1 MAGMSVTACG
11 CCLLLVGFAAG
22 VRAGEAEDKAAALLN
37 SLFGADLARVATTPD
52 RKDDVELAKRLLDA
66 ARQDGAGKPALVAVL
81 CEKAAD
87 LAEGHPDG
95 FDTAVRAMEL
105 LVESVPEKAGACEGR
120 LVGIRQKQY
129 ERARGPAKVAAAD
142 ALTDALLDL
151 ADSEEAADDLSAA
164 AVTCRR
170 AEAIARAMKIP
181 WHAAIEA
188 RAQRLARLVKAGAEI
203 DGLKA
208 ALANDPRD
216 AAVREKLVRLCLVDL
231 DDPARA
237 AEHVEGV
244 KDDSLHKYVLAAAK
258 GLEAPPELAC
268 MQLANWYRSLAEGAP
283 EDAKAAMLAR
293 AELYYERF
301 LDMHA
306 ADDLDRA
313 AATMALTKV
322 EAEIEKLG
330 GRPVAWG
337 PAASG
342 ETVKPGQWMELVGLV
357 DPKRDTVGG
366 TWQRRGRSLV
376 LTSPAIQNRAVAPIA
391 PAGSYALDAQFVRV
405 SGDDTVCFVLPVGPR
420 SVSLL
425 FSAWHSAVHGLGGIK
440 GRDPRSNPTGV
451 KPGILRNGVT
461 YRAYMTVKVR
471 GERVRITV
479 RVNGDVLIAW
489 EGPLADLSPHGG
501 WVSPRPGQPAFGT
514 SYADAVFRSVRLKM
528 LSGEARV
535 LR

>member
-1 MAGMSVTACG
+1 V
-11 CCLLLVGFAAG
+11 VIH
-22 VRAGEAEDKAAALLN
+22 DK
-37 SLFGADLARVATTPD
+37 
-52 RKDDVELAKRLLDA
+52 KE
-66 ARQDGAGKPALVAVL
+66 
-81 CEKAAD
+81 EKAAIIQD
-87 LAEGHPDG
+87 DEAVVKVWAE
-95 FDTAVRAMEL
+95 E
-105 LVESVPEKAGACEGR
+105 
-120 LVGIRQKQY
+120 
-129 ERARGPAKVAAAD
+129 VAAVKD
-142 ALTDALLDL
+142 NLQ
-151 ADSEEAADDLSAA
+151 
-164 AVTCRR
+164 
-170 AEAIARAMKIP
+170 AIDFKSDKPILAMKNLCKNYQLGTVEVQALRNINLTINEGDYVAIMGPSGSGKSTLLNMIGCLDRPSSGEYFLGGQDVSKLEDDELSLIRGDRIGFVFQSFNLISQLNIIENIEIP
-181 WHAAIEA
+181 MYYQGYSKQQSAD
-188 RAQRLARLVKAGAEI
+188 RAL
-203 DGLKA
+203 
-208 ALANDPRD
+208 
-216 AAVREKLVRLCLVDL
+216 
-231 DDPARA
+231 
-237 AEHVEGV
+237 
-244 KDDSLHKYVLAAAK
+244 
-258 GLEAPPELAC
+258 ELA
-268 MQLANWYRSLAEGAP
+268 
-283 EDAKAAMLAR
+283 
-293 AELYYERF
+293 
-301 LDMHA
+301 
-306 ADDLDRA
+306 
-313 AATMALTKV
+313 
-322 EAEIEKLG
+322 
-330 GRPVAWG
+330 
-337 PAASG
+337 
-342 ETVKPGQWMELVGLV
+342 GLV